1 MSRRL
6 LLRRAVLGCAV
17 AAAFSFA
24 VPALASAAESI
35 ALTPCNL
42 ITCTPQNSTF
52 TAGGD
57 SSVTATITGL
67 APGGANGNVNTIT
80 TQLGA
85 GVLANLSSSTALG
98 CISSGNTSPDTN
110 ASCIIGG
117 GSSTPIGTFV
127 AYLTPPNTLT
137 TAPPGTV
144 LAGLDLVSTAPPL
157 VIHGDLSL
165 QQLGGGQLVGILT
178 SDLST
183 ATGLNSVI
191 TGITLNLN
199 GQLPGGAALTAMPT
213 ACTLA
218 TPTQLSVTY
227 VSGSAGPTAATSD
240 VNVSSTCGS
249 LNYTPSLAGSA
260 TKDSGDSGAAVVT
273 TLTQPAGQSAN
284 AALSLSV
291 PTSVLAP
298 NAAALALANT
308 TTPVGTVSATSPLL
322 PLPLTGHAFL
332 TSGGSGLG
340 LSLRFTSP
348 FPFTLNGSVSLS
360 GSVSFATVPDV
371 PIASLGVALSGGPQA
386 LFIAPCALT
395 SGTLSVS
402 ATAQNGKTA
411 SPTSTFSVSGCPSGG
426 PPPTV
431 GKPTASGGSLTGLSS
446 GHPKLHFKV
455 THGSNAPNIKS
466 VSVGVPAGLSF
477 HTTKTCKGKGKKRHC
492 TTSVKGLSVSGG
504 TVKSAKVS
512 GGRLVITLKSAT
524 GSVSVTV
531 KGPGLTES
539 NGLKQKVKKHK
550 VKSLTVNVKVTDA
563 SGTGTTLSL
572 KLSV

>member
-35 ALTPCNL
+35 ALTPCAS
-42 ITCTPQNSTF
+42 CTPSSSSF
-52 TAGGD
+52 TAGGN

-85 GVLANLSSSTALG
+85 GVLANLSSSTALA

-110 ASCIIGG
+110 ASCIIGA
-117 GSSTPIGTFV
+117 GSSTPVGTFV

-137 TAPPGTV
+137 TAPTGTV

-157 VIHGDLSL
+157 VVHGDLSL

-178 SDLST
+178 SDLAPVT
-183 ATGLNSVI
+183 LLNGIV

-227 VSGSAGPTAATSD
+227 ASGSAGPTAATSD

-249 LNYTPSLAGSA
+249 LAYTPSLAGSA

-308 TTPVGTVSATSPLL
+308 TTPVGAVSATSPLL

-395 SGTLSVS
+395 SGTLSVN

-411 SPTSTFSVSGCPSGG
+411 SPTSTFSVSGCPAGGG
-426 PPPTV
+426 PGPTV
-431 GKPTASGGSLTGLSS
+431 GKPTASGGSLTGLSAS
-446 GHPKLHFKV
+446 HPKLHFKV

-477 HTTKTCKGKGKKRHC
+477 HTTKTCKGTGKKRHC

-512 GGRLVITLKSAT
+512 GGRLVITLKSAA

-550 VKSLTVNVKVTDA
+550 VKSLVVNVKVTDA